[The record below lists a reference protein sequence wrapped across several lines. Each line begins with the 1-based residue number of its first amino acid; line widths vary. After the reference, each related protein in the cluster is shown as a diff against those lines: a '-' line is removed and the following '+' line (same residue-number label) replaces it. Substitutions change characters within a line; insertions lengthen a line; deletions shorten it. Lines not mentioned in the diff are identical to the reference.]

1 MRISI
6 RKVHKYLN
14 ILLDYSVQGEVSV
27 RMEKYVVVIIKDFPE
42 DITLSMVTL
51 AEDHLFDVNKTT
63 VRLNEAEGRAFRREM
78 ARLLLLCKRSRP
90 YIHNAVAFPTKR
102 FK

>member
-1 MRISI
+1 MI
-6 RKVHKYLN
+6 
-14 ILLDYSVQGEVSV
+14 
-27 RMEKYVVVIIKDFPE
+27 MEKYSSNTTEDFPE

-63 VRLNEAEGRAFRREM
+63 VRLNEAEGRAFCRET